1 ISITGIL
8 SSDMPHATSRTS
20 SVVSPYTLF
29 SRKWIRFR
37 SSDEADVPVFCIR
50 ANKNLQVEGLIMN
63 IANSELLAAP
73 IGEPLNDFIFV
84 GSSAGPAVRSLTK
97 THIAQIFSGCNSLSV
112 DTGTDTWRPELCV
125 ACTDH
130 QIVYQDLIR
139 GVIGTIQYNLLR
151 PAAYFGR

>member
-1 ISITGIL
+1 MENICTPRIL
-8 SSDMPHATSRTS
+8 SSDMPHAPSRTS

-73 IGEPLNDFIFV
+73 IDASRG
-84 GSSAGPAVRSLTK
+84 
-97 THIAQIFSGCNSLSV
+97 
-112 DTGTDTWRPELCV
+112 TWRPELCV
-125 ACTDH
+125 ACKDY

-139 GVIGTIQYNLLR
+139 GLIYSIKVHFTSFHTIYVLEKSSLNNTNNIKLGSAR
-151 PAAYFGR
+151 IAG